1 MWPWRLA
8 TSISEKKEHPNDFL
22 NKSLFVVWTFCFYFW
37 LISFDQNYSEKI
49 RFWRNLSEAFF
60 FYFCIKITFV
70 LKVDFLSNQKMAW
83 PLKDCISIIC
93 CQFMRLCTTKSERR
107 EKCNKVKIIPQQI
120 TSKSGFFWE
129 KCWSNEMSQKV
140 QTTNDDFF
148 GTRANLNVL
157 QKQKFRLLFFVRRS
171 VCTQKE
177 GKILNRK
184 AF

>member
-22 NKSLFVVWTFCFYFW
+22 KKSLFVVWTFCFYFW

-93 CQFMRLCTTKSERR
+93 CQFMRLCTTNPKDGKNATKSKLYR
-107 EKCNKVKIIPQQI
+107 NKLRQKADFSGKNAGQMRWVK
-120 TSKSGFFWE
+120 K
-129 KCWSNEMSQKV
+129 KNK
-140 QTTNDDFF
+140 
-148 GTRANLNVL
+148 
-157 QKQKFRLLFFVRRS
+157 KFRRRTTTFSELEPTWTCSKNKSSDSYSSFAEVFVR
-171 VCTQKE
+171 K
-177 GKILNRK
+177 KK
-184 AF
+184 AK

>member
-1 MWPWRLA
+1 MQQ
-8 TSISEKKEHPNDFL
+8 S
-22 NKSLFVVWTFCFYFW
+22 
-37 LISFDQNYSEKI
+37 QNYTATNYVKKRI
-49 RFWRNLSEAFF
+49 
-60 FYFCIKITFV
+60 
-70 LKVDFLSNQKMAW
+70 FLGK
-83 PLKDCISIIC
+83 
-93 CQFMRLCTTKSERR
+93 F
-107 EKCNKVKIIPQQI
+107 
-120 TSKSGFFWE
+120 
-129 KCWSNEMSQKV
+129 WSNEMSQKEKQKV